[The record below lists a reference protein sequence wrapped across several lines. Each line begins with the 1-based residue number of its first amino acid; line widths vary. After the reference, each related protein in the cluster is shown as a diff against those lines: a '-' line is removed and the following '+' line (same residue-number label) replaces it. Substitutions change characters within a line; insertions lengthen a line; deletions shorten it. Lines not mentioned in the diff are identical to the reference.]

1 MVSISHKTMSVKS
14 LTHQPLWFVHPASLT
29 FAVLLVMVL
38 WVIGAEG
45 GDPMALVRPGT
56 MYLEGNPQ
64 GTQGY
69 DGQFV
74 YYIARDPNPE
84 NVKLFLDV
92 PAYRYQRI
100 LLPIL
105 ARSVVLGRASAI
117 PWSLAV
123 LGIFFQTAGTWA
135 LATLLEGWGV
145 SRWYALAYGLF
156 AGLTLA
162 VRLDLPEP
170 LAYGLVAGGFLAIQR
185 QRHLLAWL
193 CFGLALFAKEVTLIF
208 LVAALIS
215 ALLNRRWIDVAGLGL
230 VAILPYGLFQLW
242 LWRVFGQAGIGSG
255 GAMATSFEVI
265 PFMGLL
271 RIGLYSPAY
280 LAAMLA
286 VFGPAIVLPSLWGLW
301 AGIKK
306 LYSGDMG
313 IVVLALI
320 LNAMVMLFLPFSTYR
335 ETGGSL
341 RMACGLV
348 LSILIFSSRYR
359 LRKVLNYSLFWLV
372 LNAFLLKS

>member
-1 MVSISHKTMSVKS
+1 
-14 LTHQPLWFVHPASLT
+14 
-29 FAVLLVMVL
+29 
-38 WVIGAEG
+38 
-45 GDPMALVRPGT
+45 
-56 MYLEGNPQ
+56 
-64 GTQGY
+64 
-69 DGQFV
+69 
-74 YYIARDPNPE
+74 
-84 NVKLFLDV
+84 
-92 PAYRYQRI
+92 
-100 LLPIL
+100 
-105 ARSVVLGRASAI
+105 
-117 PWSLAV
+117 
-123 LGIFFQTAGTWA
+123 
-135 LATLLEGWGV
+135 
-145 SRWYALAYGLF
+145 
-156 AGLTLA
+156 
-162 VRLDLPEP
+162 
-170 LAYGLVAGGFLAIQR
+170 
-185 QRHLLAWL
+185 
-193 CFGLALFAKEVTLIF
+193 LALFAKEVTLIF

-230 VAILPYGLFQLW
+230 VAILPYGLFQFW
-242 LWRVFGQAGIGSG
+242 LWRVFGQAGLGSG

-301 AGIKK
+301 AGTKK
-306 LYSGDMG
+306 LLSGDMG
-313 IVVLALI
+313 IIVLALI

-359 LRKVLNYSLFWLV
+359 MRKVLNYSLLWLV